1 MPLRIDWESQIGRR
15 LRFRDLHVFFTVLDL
30 GSMSQAA
37 ARLGVTAPTVSEVIA
52 DLEHTLGVRLLDR
65 TPKGVLP
72 TPYGQAL
79 AIRGRAAFDELRQ
92 GIRDIEFIAD
102 PATSEVRIGCPES
115 LAAFLV
121 LIIERI
127 ARQYPRMR
135 FHVQQ
140 VSWPTLDFPE
150 LHERKTDL
158 VLGRLSTLAAE
169 AGVGEDLHEEVLFDD
184 PFAAVVGASSKW
196 ARKRKI
202 NLADLVDAAW
212 ISTPSD
218 VLAGRF
224 LTEAFE
230 ARGLKP
236 PRPTIETSSIHLRQH
251 LASRG
256 QYIAVLPRSVLRLS
270 AKPYSLKELPIKLST
285 KASPVGIV
293 TLRKRTPTPA
303 VQVFIDCARK
313 VASSLANDSRRIGET
328 KLSMKD
334 AGKSPPARAP
344 N

>member
-1 MPLRIDWESQIGRR
+1 MPRRIDWESQIGRR

-30 GSMSQAA
+30 GSMTQAA

-65 TPKGVLP
+65 TPKGVVA
-72 TPYGQAL
+72 TPYGEAL

-92 GIRDIEFIAD
+92 GIRDLESIAD

-121 LIIERI
+121 LVIEQC
-127 ARQYPRMR
+127 AQQYPRMR
-135 FHVQQ
+135 FQAQQ
-140 VSWPTLDFPE
+140 VSWPTVDFPE

-158 VLGRLSTLAAE
+158 VLARLSSPLVDGAF
-169 AGVGEDLHEEVLFDD
+169 GEDLHAEVLFDD
-184 PFAAVVGASSKW
+184 PFEVVVGASSKW

-202 NLADLVDAAW
+202 ELANLVDAAW
-212 ISTPSD
+212 ISTPPD

-230 ARGLKP
+230 THGLKP
-236 PRPTIETSSIHLRQH
+236 PKPTIETNSIHLRQH

-256 QYIAVLPRSVLRLS
+256 EYIAVLPRSVLRLS
-270 AKPYSLKELPIKLST
+270 AKQHSLKKLPIKLSM
-285 KASPVGIV
+285 KPSPVAIV
-293 TLRKRTPTPA
+293 TLRKRTPTSGA
-303 VQVFIDCARK
+303 HIFIQAARQVAK
-313 VASSLANDSRRIGET
+313 SLAN
-328 KLSMKD
+328 
-334 AGKSPPARAP
+334 
-344 N
+344 

>member
-1 MPLRIDWESQIGRR
+1 MPPRIDWESQIGRR

-79 AIRGRAAFDELRQ
+79 ATRGRAAFDELRQ

-121 LIIERI
+121 LVIERI
-127 ARQYPRMR
+127 AQQYPRMR

-158 VLGRLSTLAAE
+158 VLGRLS
-169 AGVGEDLHEEVLFDD
+169 AGFFGEDLDEEVLFDD

-236 PRPTIETSSIHLRQH
+236 PRPAIETSSIHLRQY
-251 LASRG
+251 LASRS
-256 QYIAVLPRSVLRLS
+256 QYIAVLPRSVLLLS
-270 AKPYSLKELPIKLST
+270 GKQYSLKELPLKLST
-285 KASPVGIV
+285 KPSPVAIV

-303 VQVFIDCARK
+303 VQVFIECARQ
-313 VASSLANDSRRIGET
+313 VARSLHVDFNHERN
-328 KLSMKD
+328 KLAAS
-334 AGKSPPARAP
+334 ARAP
-344 N
+344 H

>member
-1 MPLRIDWESQIGRR
+1 MPPRIDWESQIGRR

-30 GSMSQAA
+30 GSMAQAA
-37 ARLGVTAPTVSEVIA
+37 ARLRVTPPTVSEVIA

-65 TPKGVLP
+65 TPKGVIP
-72 TPYGQAL
+72 TRYGQAL

-102 PATSEVRIGCPES
+102 PARSEVRIGCPES
-115 LAAFLV
+115 LATFLV
-121 LIIERI
+121 LVIEQI
-127 ARQYPRMR
+127 AQQYPRMR

-140 VSWPTLDFPE
+140 VSWPTSDFPD

-158 VLGRLSTLAAE
+158 VLGRLATVPTEGNL
-169 AGVGEDLHEEVLFDD
+169 GEDLHVEVLFDD
-184 PFAAVVGASSKW
+184 PFAAVVGADSKW

-202 NLADLVDAAW
+202 NLADLVDASW

-224 LTEAFE
+224 LAEAFE

-236 PRPTIETSSIHLRQH
+236 PTVAIETSSIHLRQH

-256 QYIAVLPRSVLRLS
+256 EYIAVLPRSVLGLS
-270 AKPYSLKELPIKLST
+270 AKQYSLKELPIKLST
-285 KASPVGIV
+285 KPSPVAIV

-303 VQVFIDCARK
+303 VQIFIECARR
-313 VASSLANDSRRIGET
+313 VARSPGPMAHANLSERKSRR
-328 KLSMKD
+328 
-334 AGKSPPARAP
+334 
-344 N
+344 

>member
-1 MPLRIDWESQIGRR
+1 MPPRIDWESQIGRR
-15 LRFRDLHVFFTVLDL
+15 LRFRDLHVFFTVVDL
-30 GSMSQAA
+30 GSMAQAA

-52 DLEHTLGVRLLDR
+52 DLEHALGVRLLDR
-65 TPKGVLP
+65 TPKGVVP

-102 PATSEVRIGCPES
+102 PATSEVKIGCPES

-121 LIIERI
+121 LVIEQI
-127 ARQYPRMR
+127 AQQYPRMR

-140 VSWPTLDFPE
+140 VSWPTSDFPE

-158 VLGRLSTLAAE
+158 VLGRLATLPAE
-169 AGVGEDLHEEVLFDD
+169 DGPGEDLHAEILFDD
-184 PFAAVVGASSKW
+184 PFAVVVGASSKW

-202 NLADLVDAAW
+202 NLADLVDASW
-212 ISTPSD
+212 ISTPLD

-236 PRPTIETSSIHLRQH
+236 PTPAIETSSIHLRQH
-251 LASRG
+251 LASRS

-270 AKPYSLKELPIKLST
+270 AKQYSLKELPIKLSA
-285 KASPVGIV
+285 KPSPVAIV
-293 TLRKRTPTPA
+293 TLRKRTLTPA
-303 VQVFIDCARK
+303 VQVFIECARE
-313 VASSLANDSRRIGET
+313 VARSSRQSS
-328 KLSMKD
+328 K
-334 AGKSPPARAP
+334 
-344 N
+344 

>member
-1 MPLRIDWESQIGRR
+1 
-15 LRFRDLHVFFTVLDL
+15 VLDL
-30 GSMSQAA
+30 RSMAQAA

-52 DLEHTLGVRLLDR
+52 GLEHTLGVRLLDR
-65 TPKGVLP
+65 TSKGVVP
-72 TPYGQAL
+72 TLYGQAL

-121 LIIERI
+121 LVIEEI
-127 ARQYPRMR
+127 AQRYPRMR

-140 VSWPTLDFPE
+140 VSWPTSDFPE

-158 VLGRLSTLAAE
+158 VLGRLATVPTQD
-169 AGVGEDLHEEVLFDD
+169 GFGEDLDVQVLFDD
-184 PFAAVVGASSKW
+184 PFAAVVGADSKW

-202 NLADLVDAAW
+202 NLADLVDASW

-224 LTEAFE
+224 LAEAFE
-230 ARGLKP
+230 TRGLKP
-236 PRPTIETSSIHLRQH
+236 PTVAIETSSIHLRQH

-256 QYIAVLPRSVLRLS
+256 HYIAVLPRSVLTLS
-270 AKPYSLKELPIKLST
+270 AKQYSLKELPIKLS
-285 KASPVGIV
+285 ADPSPVAIV
-293 TLRKRTPTPA
+293 TLRKRTLTPA
-303 VQVFIDCARK
+303 VQVFIECARK
-313 VASSLANDSRRIGET
+313 VGRS
-328 KLSMKD
+328 
-334 AGKSPPARAP
+334 AP
-344 N
+344 IPHKFQ